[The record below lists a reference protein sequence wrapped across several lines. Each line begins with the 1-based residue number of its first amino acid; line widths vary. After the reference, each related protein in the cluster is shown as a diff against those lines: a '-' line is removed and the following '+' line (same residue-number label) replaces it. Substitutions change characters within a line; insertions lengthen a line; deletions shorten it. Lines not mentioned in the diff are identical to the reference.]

1 MTLSLRILG
10 AAFLLG
16 VLGVAAASASCAAT
30 PTPVPLRTF
39 ERAQKVDFV
48 CLNLFGSVSPTTPD
62 KCPPVPPNVNGALFQ
77 YHYFAVVTQATR
89 GELAVVDLTAGQIVD
104 EDQSTPGIQF
114 IPVGRDPAYNAVLTD
129 VVVSPDGAY
138 TFVSSA
144 NPNLSAL
151 YAVDNTHLLGDWPV
165 YDPQG
170 TLVSQRRQPQA
181 GVDIGCSLAQPPDA
195 IAITPAIASGAGPSA
210 PNEYSIAV
218 LLRTWAGQPARVAM
232 IDRTSLT
239 PWSGETPAPC
249 VEIGTTAALSRSLAG
264 ASLAPGPDWADGV
277 PYATVGD
284 LWDAEAPPAPH
295 CRWPPPGSSAA
306 MSPTTAAT
314 DAGVGS
320 STPDSV
326 ASDSAGT
333 ADASVADAPLDGAAS
348 DAPLDATLSNV
359 PSDAAPSDAPS
370 EAVSLATSSEA
381 ALSEAPSEAA
391 ASDASAAA
399 SDASAE
405 DALLGAA
412 GPDAGMANASP
423 LPAWLLDEPHPTSM
437 VLRDLDAPVLY
448 IADRSVPIIH
458 VVDVSNPAAPL
469 EVSSFLATSQVQ
481 PGRRV
486 AIGALA
492 LSGYT
497 SQLDPAT
504 GRHKRYLYA
513 IDIDDG
519 TVMVFD
525 ATAPIPAPFTP
536 PLERPHPELNPFM
549 PRDRLAFPA
558 PVAAVAFVHHEWP
571 ILSPNA
577 TFPYNAYPQLLCNP
591 NPNTRSDGG
600 AIVDDPAAYG
610 AYLGADQAGLI
621 VPQGTVQLFPNRL
634 RGDFAF
640 VTLTNGSIVVV
651 DVDDW
656 DAPCRRPDP
665 MTAGDQTGAL
675 DVREPS
681 PSSAADLDPY
691 HAPQAYP
698 PGIGSSVTL
707 EVFFPVSA
715 PHRVRSGALLRND
728 STTGNH
734 VPHLAGV
741 PQLFSASGAPV
752 SLTPAPGAI
761 LPTAL
766 SSGYFD
772 PSFLTAPTS
781 FGSDAQAPG
790 ADAQTPTI
798 DAQSSADA
806 ESDAGT
812 GAALGSGPIPGVHV
826 SFDDPTTHIDQDW
839 TVTYEGA
846 LPTVSPLV
854 ADMVSS
860 DDYQT
865 LTLSLGGRNDAGAGK
880 TAKGGGFCELG
891 IEDWDVGQ
899 ERATQAVLEM
909 TSKFGLP
916 PPKQLSQWTADYIE
930 ITDDLLPPGD
940 PYWGQP
946 TMASDSSLPVNACWE
961 DTGLQNSGNPTR
973 DADLAAKRYNECAAD
988 FGAAGSGAD
997 AQLGRD
1003 FPILEAYDGALVT
1016 GRFGWV
1022 PGKPGDVERTT
1033 NRVVVGPDPS
1043 NRIFLK
1049 LAMCCFHHQTQF
1061 KVRTGGEWVT
1071 VGQNGIG
1078 LLHHVVT
1085 DPQSG
1090 RCVLSC
1096 DPRSALLNARAF
1108 DVPFGLA
1115 DQNVAGCTP
1124 HALIDRA
1131 SPLAMRNPMFSFVIW
1146 SGCNPTGTAT
1156 DAGVAVDAGT
1166 ATDGGGVDYAH
1177 TATQRD
1183 QSWRFSM
1190 RGGFAPL
1197 TISLSGA
1204 SGLPVTP
1211 QSVRLLAPNFHQ
1223 LAVVDGAS
1231 QGLMLIDLNTLVFAH
1246 SPYF

>member
-1 MTLSLRILG
+1 
-10 AAFLLG
+10 
-16 VLGVAAASASCAAT
+16 SA
-30 PTPVPLRTF
+30 
-39 ERAQKVDFV
+39 E
-48 CLNLFGSVSPTTPD
+48 
-62 KCPPVPPNVNGALFQ
+62 
-77 YHYFAVVTQATR
+77 
-89 GELAVVDLTAGQIVD
+89 
-104 EDQSTPGIQF
+104 
-114 IPVGRDPAYNAVLTD
+114 
-129 VVVSPDGAY
+129 
-138 TFVSSA
+138 
-144 NPNLSAL
+144 
-151 YAVDNTHLLGDWPV
+151 
-165 YDPQG
+165 
-170 TLVSQRRQPQA
+170 
-181 GVDIGCSLAQPPDA
+181 
-195 IAITPAIASGAGPSA
+195 
-210 PNEYSIAV
+210 
-218 LLRTWAGQPARVAM
+218 
-232 IDRTSLT
+232 
-239 PWSGETPAPC
+239 
-249 VEIGTTAALSRSLAG
+249 
-264 ASLAPGPDWADGV
+264 
-277 PYATVGD
+277 
-284 LWDAEAPPAPH
+284 
-295 CRWPPPGSSAA
+295 
-306 MSPTTAAT
+306 
-314 DAGVGS
+314 
-320 STPDSV
+320 
-326 ASDSAGT
+326 T
-333 ADASVADAPLDGAAS
+333 ADASVPDAPLDAAIP
-348 DAPLDATLSNV
+348 DAPLDATLSDV
-359 PSDAAPSDAPS
+359 LSDDAPS
-370 EAVSLATSSEA
+370 EAVSSDTSSEA
-381 ALSEAPSEAA
+381 ALSDASSEAA
-391 ASDASAAA
+391 L

-405 DALLGAA
+405 AAFLDAA
-412 GPDAGMANASP
+412 GSDAGMANASP
-423 LPAWLLDEPHPTSM
+423 LPAWPPDEPHPTSM
-437 VLRDLDAPVLY
+437 VLRDLDTPVLY
-448 IADRSVPIIH
+448 VADRSVPIIH

-492 LSGYT
+492 LSTYT
-497 SQLDPAT
+497 GQLDPAT

-513 IDIDDG
+513 VDIDDG
-519 TVMVFD
+519 SLMVFD

-571 ILSPNA
+571 VLSPNA
-577 TFPYNAYPQLLCNP
+577 KFPYNAYPNLLCNP
-591 NPNTRSDGG
+591 NPNARLDGG
-600 AIVDDPAAYG
+600 AVVDDPAAYG
-610 AYLGADQAGLI
+610 AYLGADQAGLV
-621 VPQGTVQLFPNRL
+621 VPQGTVQNFPSRL

-640 VTLTNGSIVVV
+640 VTLTNGTIVVV

-665 MTAGDQTGAL
+665 MTPGNQTGVL
-675 DVREPS
+675 DVQEPS
-681 PSSAADLDPY
+681 ASSAADLDPY
-691 HAPQAYP
+691 HAPNAYP

-728 STTGNH
+728 STTGNR
-734 VPHLAGV
+734 VPHLSGV
-741 PQLFSASGAPV
+741 PQLFSATGAPV
-752 SLTPAPGAI
+752 SLTPSPGAI

-772 PSFLTAPTS
+772 PSFLTGATS
-781 FGSDAQAPG
+781 FGSDAQAPEG
-790 ADAQTPTI
+790 DAQTPAV
-798 DAQSSADA
+798 DAQPPADA
-806 ESDAGT
+806 GGDAGT
-812 GAALGSGPIPGVHV
+812 GAGLGSGPIPNVRV
-826 SFDDPTTHIDQDW
+826 SFDDPTAHIDQDW

-865 LTLSLGGRNDAGAGK
+865 LTLSLGGRDDAGAGK
-880 TAKGGGFCELG
+880 RAKGGGFCELG
-891 IEDWDVGQ
+891 IEDWAVGQ
-899 ERATQAVLEM
+899 ERANQAAAAMNANRL
-909 TSKFGLP
+909 TP
-916 PPKQLSQWTADYIE
+916 PNQLARWTADYIE
-930 ITDDLLPPGD
+930 ITDDLLAPGD
-940 PYWGQP
+940 PYWSQP
-946 TMASDSSLPVNACWE
+946 TMASDSSLPVNTCWE
-961 DTGLQNSGNPTR
+961 DTGLQNSGNPAR
-973 DADLAAKRYNECAAD
+973 DADLASKRYNECAAD

-1022 PGKPGDVERTT
+1022 PSKPGDVERTT
-1033 NRVVVGPDPS
+1033 SRVVVGPDPS
-1043 NRIFLK
+1043 NKIFLK
-1049 LAMCCFHHQTQF
+1049 LATCCFRHQTQF

-1085 DPQSG
+1085 DLQSG

-1096 DPRSALLNARAF
+1096 DPRSSLLNARAF

-1115 DQNVAGCTP
+1115 DQNVMGCTP

-1146 SGCNPTGTAT
+1146 SGCNPTGIAT

-1190 RGGFAPL
+1190 RGGFTPL
-1197 TISLSGA
+1197 TISLPGA

-1211 QSVRLLAPNFHQ
+1211 QSMRLLAPNFHQ

-1231 QGLMLIDLNTLVFAH
+1231 QGLMLIDLHTLVFAH